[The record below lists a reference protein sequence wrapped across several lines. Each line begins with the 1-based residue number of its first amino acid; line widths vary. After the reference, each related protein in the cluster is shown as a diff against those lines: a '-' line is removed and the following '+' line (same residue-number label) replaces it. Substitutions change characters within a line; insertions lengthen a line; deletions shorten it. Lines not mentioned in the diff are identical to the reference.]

1 MKKLDLVLSGILI
14 MIGGLVYI
22 MISQL
27 PKEASI
33 YPIFVTSIFLIL
45 SITLLIKT
53 YFNKEEDSKST
64 GFKDIQLGQLLFIL
78 ISSGIY
84 ILLMNLIGYVVST
97 ILYVFTILFF
107 LKVGK
112 KRSTLISFGFCIFV
126 YILFKI
132 LLKVPLPEGIII

>member
-1 MKKLDLVLSGILI
+1 MKKLDLILSGILI
-14 MIGGLVYI
+14 GIGGLVYI

-53 YFNKEEDSKST
+53 YFNKEDSKSA
-64 GFKDIQLGQLLFIL
+64 GFKEIELGQLLFIL